1 MVSITFKNFKKEKI
15 TLDLDLSKNVI
26 DAKDELAQNQSCE
39 SDQIKLIFSGKVL
52 QDQKTL
58 SESGLKDG
66 DQVIM
71 MISKKKSTVT
81 KITEPQQTN
90 TTTTTTTTDTTTTPV
105 TNEPTTESTTATT
118 TEPVTTTTTEVTTTA
133 TEGSNEN
140 ASSTGFVVGTQR
152 NETIERIMEMGY
164 EREEAER
171 ALRAAFNNPD
181 RAVEYL
187 LMGIPEHL
195 QRETQQQQQQSQNE
209 QPVTTSTE
217 SNVQAESTMDDTNDD
232 NAEDD
237 LFAQAAQGS
246 GNNAGVSGVS
256 GMGAG
261 APGAG
266 VPGAAPGGQSSIGL
280 TGEDLL
286 SLREVVS
293 GNPEALAPLLENL
306 CTRYPQL
313 REQIMANPEVFISM
327 LLEAVGDNLQDVAN
341 LEDTDLSGVNAG
353 EGQIETT
360 GQNPFNLEISE
371 EDEQAISR
379 LCELGF
385 ERSLVIQVY
394 FACDKNEEIAANM
407 LFTDYQE

>member
-15 TLDLDLSKNVI
+15 ALDLDLSKNVI
-26 DAKDELAQNQSCE
+26 DAKNELAQNQSCE

-90 TTTTTTTTDTTTTPV
+90 TTTTTTDTTTTPV
-105 TNEPTTESTTATT
+105 TNEPTTENTTESTTATT
-118 TEPVTTTTTEVTTTA
+118 TEPVTTTA

-195 QRETQQQQQQSQNE
+195 QRETQQQQQQPSQNE
-209 QPVTTSTE
+209 QQVTTNTE
-217 SNVQAESTMDDTNDD
+217 SNAQAESTMDDTNDD

-246 GNNAGVSGVS
+246 GNNAGVAGAS
-256 GMGAG
+256 GMGAS
-261 APGAG
+261 APGSV

-353 EGQIETT
+353 EGQIETA